1 MESPIDVIVLGLSH
15 RTAPVAVR
23 EKLTVPDDQI
33 EPTLRQVVG
42 LPGIRE
48 AAMLCT
54 CNRVEIYAVAADRE
68 VALRSLGGDLAARA
82 EIAEAE
88 LEPHLYTRSDS
99 EAVHHLFRVASS
111 LDSLVVGEPQILGQV
126 KTTHEVALRSGTAG
140 PILNLCFSRAFR
152 VARRVRR
159 ETAIARNPVSVSSV
173 AVDLARQVFGGF
185 EGKRVLIVGAGKMS
199 DLAARALRA
208 QGAVPTVTNRTAA
221 RAQELAARM
230 GCGTHPWEDLVGAL
244 AGADIVLASTGAR
257 EPVLTRALVGQ
268 AQRARRRRPLF
279 LIDIAVPRDVEPACA
294 ELEGVYL
301 ADIDDLQKV
310 AATHREGRR
319 GEADQAESIVE
330 QELSRFIESFRGRQ
344 IGPTITALRSRVL
357 TLVKGEAEKLVA
369 GMGHLGDRDKRA
381 ILDFAENVAK
391 KLLHAPQMALKK
403 DTSGEGLPLVAAVQ
417 RLFDL
422 TIVEP
427 VPTPD
432 ADDDARPAPPPK
444 AMAAAAASP
453 EAAADEKDL
462 AAIDEV
468 AGQ

>member
-1 MESPIDVIVLGLSH
+1 MGSAIDVIVLGVSH

-23 EKLTVPDDQI
+23 EKVTVAEEML
-33 EPTLRQVVG
+33 EPTLKAVCA

-54 CNRVEIYAVAADRE
+54 CNRVEIYAVATDRE
-68 VALRSLGGDLAARA
+68 AALRSIGSDLATRA
-82 EIAEAE
+82 DVAEAE
-88 LEPHLYTRSDS
+88 LEPHLYTRADS

-126 KTTHEVALRSGTAG
+126 KTTHDVAIRSGTAG

-185 EGKRVLIVGAGKMS
+185 EGRRVLIVGAGKMS
-199 DLAARALRA
+199 DLAARALRG
-208 QGAVPTVTNRTAA
+208 QGAVLTVTNRTQS
-221 RAQELAARM
+221 RAEELAARM
-230 GCGTHPWEDLVGAL
+230 GAQVHPFEDLVGAMT
-244 AGADIVLASTGAR
+244 AADIVLASTGAR
-257 EPVLTRALVGQ
+257 EPVLTRALVSK
-268 AQRARRRRPLF
+268 AQKARRGRPLF
-279 LIDIAVPRDVEPACA
+279 LIDIAVPRDVEPSCA
-294 ELEGVYL
+294 ELQGVYL

-310 AATHREGRR
+310 AATHRDGRR

-330 QELSRFIESFRGRQ
+330 QELARFVESFKGRQ
-344 IGPTITALRSRVL
+344 IGPTVTALRSRVL
-357 TLVKGEAEKLVA
+357 TLVKGEAEKLVS
-369 GMGHLGDRDKRA
+369 GMGHLAERDKRA

-403 DTSGEGLPLVAAVQ
+403 DTSGDGVPLVTAVQ

-422 TIVEP
+422 TIVEA
-427 VPTPD
+427 V
-432 ADDDARPAPPPK
+432 PPPE
-444 AMAAAAASP
+444 AETDAVGGGAGASDTRTAAPVALKID
-453 EAAADEKDL
+453 EAA
-462 AAIDEV
+462 
-468 AGQ
+468 GQ